1 MAVRPIHLRIT
12 ILDAPGIACSAV
24 EHQHAA
30 RPFEG
35 GVERDGRTAP
45 ARKDGGELSRFF
57 VESCS
62 CRGKSERL
70 CRGHFKGK
78 LGEGG
83 RIVGERFGQDE
94 LTALHQVIVGGAL
107 TRQVFP
113 RPELHA
119 VALQRKRK
127 AVPIGYG
134 SIFGIAVGIVASR
147 LAAQAYGIDP
157 LNRQFRKI
165 GYRARVPI
173 ARHLSSGAQQLFC
186 AIPRHLYGDER
197 FRGRQYALHRE
208 GSVVRHAG
216 FVDKGALLHAHLHV
230 GCRDIFGKLDRA
242 RNVYGIC
249 IIIEPD
255 PVDPIAF
262 LLREL
267 PRIGLR
273 SIRALLVGI
282 DGGSGIAGCIHVAFV
297 VDIVMG

>member
-1 MAVRPIHLRIT
+1 MPGGIILAVRPIHACVAVQ
-12 ILDAPGIACSAV
+12 DASGIVSGTV

-113 RPELHA
+113 RPELCT

-134 SIFGIAVGIVASR
+134 SIFGIGGSIAASR
-147 LAAQAYGIDP
+147 FAAQAYGIDP
-157 LNRQFRKI
+157 LNRQFRKT

-173 ARHLSSGAQQLFC
+173 ARHLSSGTQQLLVV
-186 AIPRHLYGDER
+186 ISWHRYGDER
-197 FRGRQYALHRE
+197 FYSRFQAFCRE
-208 GSVVRHAG
+208 GAVIRHVCLIG
-216 FVDKGALLHAHLHV
+216 GITLLHGNLHV
-230 GCRDIFGKLDRA
+230 GCCDTLGKVELTRDLH
-242 RNVYGIC
+242 
-249 IIIEPD
+249 
-255 PVDPIAF
+255 
-262 LLREL
+262 
-267 PRIGLR
+267 
-273 SIRALLVGI
+273 GI
-282 DGGSGIAGCIHVAFV
+282 DV
-297 VDIVMG
+297 VVEPNPIDPFSFL

>member
-83 RIVGERFGQDE
+83 RIVGE
-94 LTALHQVIVGGAL
+94 
-107 TRQVFP
+107 
-113 RPELHA
+113 
-119 VALQRKRK
+119 LQRKRK

-134 SIFGIAVGIVASR
+134 SIFGIAAGIAASR
-147 LAAQAYGIDP
+147 FASQAYGIDP
-157 LNRQFRKI
+157 LNRQFRKN

-173 ARHLSSGAQQLFC
+173 ARHLSSGTQQLLVV
-186 AIPRHLYGDER
+186 IPWHRYGDER
-197 FRGRQYALHRE
+197 FYSR
-208 GSVVRHAG
+208 
-216 FVDKGALLHAHLHV
+216 F
-230 GCRDIFGKLDRA
+230 
-242 RNVYGIC
+242 
-249 IIIEPD
+249 
-255 PVDPIAF
+255 
-262 LLREL
+262 
-267 PRIGLR
+267 
-273 SIRALLVGI
+273 
-282 DGGSGIAGCIHVAFV
+282 
-297 VDIVMG
+297 

>member
-1 MAVRPIHLRIT
+1 MPGGILLAVRPIHLRIT

-113 RPELHA
+113 WLELCA

-134 SIFGIAVGIVASR
+134 SIFGIAAGIAASR
-147 LAAQAYGIDP
+147 FASQAYGIDP
-157 LNRQFRKI
+157 LNRQFRKT
-165 GYRARVPI
+165 GYRTRVLI
-173 ARHLSSGAQQLFC
+173 ARHLSSGTQQLLVV
-186 AIPRHLYGDER
+186 IPWHRYGDER
-197 FRGRQYALHRE
+197 FYSR
-208 GSVVRHAG
+208 
-216 FVDKGALLHAHLHV
+216 F
-230 GCRDIFGKLDRA
+230 
-242 RNVYGIC
+242 
-249 IIIEPD
+249 
-255 PVDPIAF
+255 
-262 LLREL
+262 
-267 PRIGLR
+267 
-273 SIRALLVGI
+273 
-282 DGGSGIAGCIHVAFV
+282 
-297 VDIVMG
+297 